1 MGLYAK
7 YILPKLIDVSCGVG
21 PIMKQRAKIVPRA
34 SGNILEIGIGSGLN
48 LDFYDRSQVKKII
61 GLEPSAEMRLM
72 AQQRAKDL
80 AMDVDFIGLDA
91 EQIPLDDNDVDNIVV
106 TYSLCTIPDL
116 STALA
121 QMRRVLK
128 PGGRLF
134 FCEHGLAPE
143 GSTRQWQYR
152 IEPIWKRIAG
162 GCHLT
167 RNIPVEISAAGFRL
181 GAVETMFLP
190 KTFRVAGYNY
200 WGEAHKE

>member
-7 YILPKLIDVSCGVG
+7 YILPKLVDLSCGTG

-34 SGNILEIGIGSGLN
+34 SGTVLEIGIGSGLN
-48 LDFYDRSQVKKII
+48 LDFYDRSQVGKLI

-72 AQQRAKDL
+72 AQKRAQDL
-80 AMDVDFIGLDA
+80 AIDVEFIGLEA
-91 EQIPLDDNDVDNIVV
+91 EQIPLNDHEVDNIVV
-106 TYSLCTIPDL
+106 TYSLCTIPDPEA
-116 STALA
+116 ALA

-128 PGGRLF
+128 QGGRLF

-143 GSTRQWQYR
+143 GTTRKWQYR
-152 IEPIWKRIAG
+152 IEPIWKRLAG

-167 RNIPVEISAAGFRL
+167 RDIPAMIKKAGFEL

-190 KTFRVAGYNY
+190 NTPRIAGYNY
-200 WGEAHKE
+200 WGEARG

>member
-1 MGLYAK
+1 MGLYTK

-80 AMDVDFIGLDA
+80 AMDVDFIGLEA
-91 EQIPLDDNDVDNIVV
+91 EQIPLEDNDVDNIVV

-116 STALA
+116 SAALG

-143 GSTRQWQYR
+143 GKTRQWQYR

-167 RNIPVEISAAGFRL
+167 RDIPALISAAGFRL